1 MKQLFDTTS
10 LKCSRLITRSYS
22 TSFSLGILF
31 LDRSIHNDIYAI
43 YGFVRSAD
51 EIVDSFHGYPK
62 QELLNK
68 FKEDT
73 YEAISKGISL
83 NPVLNSFQATVNR
96 YQVDNELIDSFLHSM
111 EMDLSIRNYDDEQYN
126 EYIWGSA
133 EVVGL
138 MCLKVFCNGNN
149 EEYERLKPAAR
160 KLGSAFQKIN
170 FLRDLKDDYSS
181 LGRCYFP
188 DIDMKNFDESCK
200 RQIEQDVL
208 NDFNEGYKGIMELP
222 KTARFGVYV
231 AYVYYKSLFNRIKRS
246 SHNQILQERT
256 RIPNLQKYLLLLSSY
271 FRYQMKLV

>member
-31 LDRSIHNDIYAI
+31 LDRSIHDDIYAI

-68 FKEDT
+68 YREDT
-73 YEAISKGISL
+73 YEAIRQGISL

-96 YQVDNELIDSFLHSM
+96 YQVDRELIDSFLHSM
-111 EMDLSIRNYDDEQYN
+111 EMDLSIRDYDDEQYN

-138 MCLKVFCNGNN
+138 MCLKVFCDGNN
-149 EEYERLKPAAR
+149 KEYERLKPAAR

-188 DIDMKNFDESCK
+188 DIDMKQFDESCK
-200 RQIEQDVL
+200 RKIEQDVL

-246 SHNQILQERT
+246 SHNQILHQRT
-256 RIPNLQKYLLLLSSY
+256 RIPNLQKYLLLLGSY
-271 FRYQMKLV
+271 FRYRMRLV